1 MYCDEKWYRPKKEM
15 NLKEKEEGSQ
25 SLYRCK
31 KKDKKLCEQ
40 IWKAYAPFTTPKW
53 LQESIN
59 LGNEKTNA
67 SVGKYTPKTQ
77 TYGMTISPTNRVMFC
92 ADVSNIGAEN
102 NWNTVYSSLKIDT
115 AHETT
120 VFLRSQDQIRD
131 YKKHYRSLTRVK
143 IKRFSENTIKIKNLI
158 EK

>member
-1 MYCDEKWYRPKKEM
+1 
-15 NLKEKEEGSQ
+15 
-25 SLYRCK
+25 
-31 KKDKKLCEQ
+31 
-40 IWKAYAPFTTPKW
+40 
-53 LQESIN
+53 
-59 LGNEKTNA
+59 
-67 SVGKYTPKTQ
+67 
-77 TYGMTISPTNRVMFC
+77 MTISPTNRVMFC